1 MLPTPLLNSVKK
13 GTRHLNIVNKVNP
26 TKTHA
31 ALLPTLVCLLVDYR
45 CYTTYHLAVFIG
57 KEILGFAEL
66 KSGILVLRQRGYFV
80 AMQIGHIIFVA
91 AIKVIM
97 ELYERL

>member
-31 ALLPTLVCLLVDYR
+31 ALLPTLVGFLIDYR

-66 KSGILVLRQRGYFV
+66 KSGILILRQCINLI
-80 AMQIGHIIFVA
+80 AMQIGHIVLIA

-97 ELYERL
+97 ELYECL